1 MSGYKRM
8 RRQHQ
13 KQLIALENRL
23 KAEMDEHRLRLQK
36 ELETQANNT
45 YIELERLAK
54 RHAAQTDKELQLK
67 RGGIQQQIVA
77 QQKKELTSFLENQ
90 KKEYRI
96 CKDKIKEEMS
106 EDPCTPKEEKQE
118 RLSRHKET
126 MQRSQA
132 EEEAHLLA
140 QQRLVYDRSCRAL
153 KRRSLVRRHEFE
165 QEQLR
170 EQR

>member
-54 RHAAQTDKELQLK
+54 RHVAQTDKEVEP
-67 RGGIQQQIVA
+67 QQQVLFVNEVET
-77 QQKKELTSFLENQ
+77 KE
-90 KKEYRI
+90 
-96 CKDKIKEEMS
+96 
-106 EDPCTPKEEKQE
+106 
-118 RLSRHKET
+118 
-126 MQRSQA
+126 
-132 EEEAHLLA
+132 
-140 QQRLVYDRSCRAL
+140 
-153 KRRSLVRRHEFE
+153 
-165 QEQLR
+165 
-170 EQR
+170 

>member
-54 RHAAQTDKELQLK
+54 RHTTQMDKEV
-67 RGGIQQQIVA
+67 RTAAASGGW
-77 QQKKELTSFLENQ
+77 ECNR
-90 KKEYRI
+90 RI
-96 CKDKIKEEMS
+96 K
-106 EDPCTPKEEKQE
+106 
-118 RLSRHKET
+118 L
-126 MQRSQA
+126 
-132 EEEAHLLA
+132 
-140 QQRLVYDRSCRAL
+140 
-153 KRRSLVRRHEFE
+153 
-165 QEQLR
+165 
-170 EQR
+170 